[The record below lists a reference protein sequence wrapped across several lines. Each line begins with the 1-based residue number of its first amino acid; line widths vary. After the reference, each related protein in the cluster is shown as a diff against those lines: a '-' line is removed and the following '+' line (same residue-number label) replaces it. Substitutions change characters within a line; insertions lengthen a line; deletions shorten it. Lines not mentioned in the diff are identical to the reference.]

1 MQYYM
6 GIDVGSLSTDGVLI
20 DSERNIVKSIILPT
34 GASIKKTISRCRYNL
49 LSTDDGDEIE
59 ISSVSATGYG
69 RKRVEYAD
77 FVLTEITAHA
87 LGARQIF
94 PETRTVID
102 IGGQDTKVICLDE
115 MGRVADFAMNDRCA
129 AGTGRFIE
137 VMARILELDLE
148 EMADIAIKAEESVEI
163 TSTCTVF
170 IESEIISFIADSHDI
185 DSIAS
190 GVFKSI
196 AGRIVSMVIGV
207 GGKPP
212 FTLTGG
218 VAKNGGMVDAIGK
231 SIKGDIFVPDDPQLT
246 GALGAAIFAL
256 IHAERES

>member
-20 DSERNIVKSIILPT
+20 DGDKNIIKSIILPT
-34 GASIKKTISRCRYNL
+34 GASIKKTISRCRDEL
-49 LSTDDGDEIE
+49 LLTDDGGKIE
-59 ISSVSATGYG
+59 PVAVVATGYG
-69 RKRVEYAD
+69 RKRVEFAD
-77 FVLTEITAHA
+77 HILTEITAHA
-87 LGARQIF
+87 LGARHLF

-102 IGGQDTKVICLDE
+102 IGGQDTKVIYLDE
-115 MGRVADFAMNDRCA
+115 KGRVADFAMNDKCA

-148 EMADIAIKAEESVEI
+148 EMADIAINAGESVEI

-170 IESEIISFIADSHDI
+170 IESEIISLIADTHKI

-190 GVFKSI
+190 GVFRSI
-196 AGRIVSMVIGV
+196 AGRIISMVSNV
-207 GGKPP
+207 SGKSP
-212 FTLTGG
+212 FTFTGG
-218 VAKNGGMVDAIGK
+218 VAKNRGMVDAIRK
-231 SIKGDIFVPDDPQLT
+231 TLQGDIFVPDDPQVT

-256 IHAERES
+256 IHVKG

>member
-20 DSERNIVKSIILPT
+20 DGDKNMVKSIILPT
-34 GASIKKTISRCRYNL
+34 GASIRKTISRCRSEL
-49 LSTDDGDEIE
+49 LVADNGGEIE
-59 ISSVSATGYG
+59 PVAISATGYG
-69 RKRVEYAD
+69 RKRVDYAD
-77 FVLTEITAHA
+77 YILTEITAHA
-87 LGARQIF
+87 LGARHLF

-115 MGRVADFAMNDRCA
+115 KSRVADFAMNDKCA

-148 EMADIAIKAEESVEI
+148 EMADVAINAGETVDI

-170 IESEIISFIADSHDI
+170 IESEIISLIADSHEI

-190 GVFKSI
+190 GVFRSI
-196 AGRIVSMVIGV
+196 AGRITSMVSNV
-207 GGKPP
+207 GGKSP

-218 VAKNGGMVDAIGK
+218 VAKNRGMVDAIGK
-231 SIKGDIFVPDDPQLT
+231 ILHGNIFIPEDPQIT
-246 GALGAAIFAL
+246 GALGSAIFAL
-256 IHAERES
+256 IHVKG